1 MVWTLFS
8 TWIRW
13 NIKFQTWW
21 WLWPVLLL
29 IKTSR
34 LSFLSKST
42 LSYAGFM
49 CIRFLIMW
57 NSRNI
62 LLHTHTL
69 SDASV
74 TAQFYLLGGFNAQS
88 VKKHTVARWHARA
101 PKFSRLAQRWRC
113 QKMSCGLTFSP
124 VYLTKYMIMFVF

>member
-57 NSRNI
+57 NRRNI
-62 LLHTHTL
+62 LAHTHTL
-69 SDASV
+69 SDVSV
-74 TAQFYLLGGFNAQS
+74 AAQFYFLGGFNAQECEE
-88 VKKHTVARWHARA
+88 TYRRA
-101 PKFSRLAQRWRC
+101 LTCTRSKVQPSRAEVTLS
-113 QKMSCGLTFSP
+113 KMSCGFTFSP
-124 VYLTKYMIMFVF
+124 VYLTKYMIMLMF